1 MPCSVAS
8 ALRPEPFPLP
18 YRTAI
23 PIEFGFGDKCFGK
36 SKLCATVDVIG
47 HSGGAKAA
55 GGEDGMDE
63 GRPLKADNELQ
74 PGRGR
79 AKPDAR
85 RALIGAVDS
94 WS

>member
-1 MPCSVAS
+1 
-8 ALRPEPFPLP
+8 
-18 YRTAI
+18 
-23 PIEFGFGDKCFGK
+23 
-36 SKLCATVDVIG
+36 
-47 HSGGAKAA
+47 
-55 GGEDGMDE
+55 MDE